1 MLIHHFLENSAD
13 SYPEK
18 TAIIHKD
25 KRFTYLEIEKKA
37 NALAN
42 WLLDAGL
49 NRGDRVAILLRNSVE
64 YIYAYYGALK
74 AGAVVVPMNTGV
86 GSKDLGRMFDNCTP
100 RFLISECRFLP
111 IIGELIEIGAC
122 NFHWIALA
130 GLEPDY
136 IFPENLPVVSYRS
149 IFKNHPDTRP
159 DIILIDKDFSSVI
172 YTSGSTGL
180 PKGVTLTHLNLV
192 TNTRSI
198 LRYLKLTSK
207 DRVMA
212 VLPFYYV
219 YGKTLLNTHFAA
231 SGSVII
237 DNRFAFPNA
246 VLKKMIEEKATGFSG
261 VPSTFSILL
270 NHSAIGKMNFPTL
283 RYMTQAGGNM
293 PPDVKK
299 CLIDVFPDK
308 QIFIMYGATEASARL
323 SYLEPDQLETHM
335 ASIGKAIPNVELS
348 ILDEQGKALETGEEG
363 EIVARGTNIM
373 QGYWNAPEETAAVLK
388 NGWYYT
394 GDFGKKDEEGFF
406 YITGRKKDM
415 IKTGKYKVSAREIED
430 VLYEYPH
437 VLEAAVVG
445 VPDSIFGETVKA
457 FVVPKG
463 DIDEKYE
470 VDKIRGFCRT
480 KLELYKVPR
489 KIEFIRNMPKNESGK
504 ILKQQLKSKE

>member
-13 SYPEK
+13 LYPDK
-18 TAIIHKD
+18 TAVIHKD

-37 NALAN
+37 NTIAN

-64 YIYAYYGALK
+64 YTYAYYGSLK
-74 AGAVVVPMNTGV
+74 SGAVVVPMNTGLE
-86 GSKDLGRMFDNCTP
+86 SKDLGQMFDNCKP
-100 RFLISECRFLP
+100 RFLLSERYFLP
-111 IIGELIEIGAC
+111 IIEELIENGGYA
-122 NFHWIALA
+122 FQGIALA
-130 GLEPDY
+130 DVDQDRDLSKNMIGVSFGSIYKNFPDSRLQ
-136 IFPENLPVVSYRS
+136 IA
-149 IFKNHPDTRP
+149 
-159 DIILIDKDFSSVI
+159 LIDKDISSII
-172 YTSGSTGL
+172 YTSGSTGT

-198 LRYLKLTSK
+198 LSYLKLTSK

-219 YGKTLLNTHFAA
+219 YGKTLLNIHFAV

-270 NHSAIGKMNFPTL
+270 NHSAIAKKDFPSL

-293 PPDVKK
+293 PPDVKRR
-299 CLIDVFPDK
+299 LMDIFPDK

-323 SYLEPDQLETHM
+323 GYLEPHMLESHM

-348 ILDEQGKALETGEEG
+348 IFDEAGKELEIGEEG
-363 EIVARGTNIM
+363 EIAARGTNIM
-373 QGYWNAPEETAAVLK
+373 QGYWEAPEETAKALK

-394 GDFGKKDEEGFF
+394 GDLGKKDEDGFL
-406 YITGRKKDM
+406 YVTGRKKDM
-415 IKTGKYKVSAREIED
+415 IKTGIYKVCAKEIEEI
-430 VLYEYPH
+430 LYEYSGIQE
-437 VLEAAVVG
+437 VAVVG
-445 VPDSIFGETVKA
+445 VADDILGEAVKA
-457 FVVPKG
+457 FVVFNGEEGKEAVEN
-463 DIDEKYE
+463 IKL
-470 VDKIRGFCRT
+470 FCRK
-480 KLELYKVPR
+480 KLDLH
-489 KIEFIRNMPKNESGK
+489 KIPKEIDFIKTMPKNESGK
-504 ILKQQLKSKE
+504 ILKQQLK